1 MRRRNLTWTIGGS
14 ALILAGIVA
23 MLDAVMLGSSL
34 RPVLTVIAELA
45 WAVGVTVF
53 AVGRTR
59 YESVVARRPLGLVTM
74 LIVAWWHV
82 VARIAFDLMTPS
94 EGFATAESIPPMY
107 VVLGYL
113 DLLIP
118 LAAGTIATVQ
128 IARTRIVPSPWR
140 WAPLWVLGLSVLV
153 GVMTQ
158 GVYATMALPQQAVAD
173 VATLLGALSSLA
185 STIGLGVLG
194 LILSERGRA
203 ESVHIFRSGHP

>member
-59 YESVVARRPLGLVTM
+59 YESIVARRPLGLVTM

-82 VARIAFDLMTPS
+82 VARIVFDVMTPNG
-94 EGFATAESIPPMY
+94 GFATPDSIPSMY

-158 GVYATMALPQQAVAD
+158 GMYATIALPQQAVAD
-173 VATLLGALSSLA
+173 IATLLGALPSLA
-185 STIGLGVLG
+185 STIGLGVLA
-194 LILSERGRA
+194 LILSDRGRA
-203 ESVHIFRSGHP
+203 QSVHIFRSGHP